1 MDSTWCVTI
10 LYRDS
15 SCSLLWYHNKNKI
28 NQLPTSD
35 EQLSATTKSLLS
47 LLNLTQGQKS
57 RRHFPKGEE
66 IDMQILMSEWELADG
81 CLPIIPLTRIKHA
94 QDFLDSFL
102 IQVMDKLVCSIQN
115 TNELVNGLL
124 KDYYRQKKGIAMGPV
139 IGPKLADIYMI
150 TIDERILTLTVSSK
164 DIEDYANR
172 LQENL
177 NFTNEDEQQQELN
190 FLDVVIKREE
200 TRVLFQTKKNV
211 FIMELRKILNR
222 TTLQENIDIEIKQ
235 LFKKFL
241 LNDNPKYILFAN
253 QKNKM
258 LNVISIVNNEDT
270 NMHKDQFKI
279 AGVVYRMSCTCQN
292 PNYYIG
298 ETGRKLELRINT
310 RQLSDLEGWNRCG
323 SYIVM
328 NLIVI

>member
-1 MDSTWCVTI
+1 
-10 LYRDS
+10 
-15 SCSLLWYHNKNKI
+15 
-28 NQLPTSD
+28 
-35 EQLSATTKSLLS
+35 
-47 LLNLTQGQKS
+47 
-57 RRHFPKGEE
+57 
-66 IDMQILMSEWELADG
+66 
-81 CLPIIPLTRIKHA
+81 
-94 QDFLDSFL
+94 
-102 IQVMDKLVCSIQN
+102 MDKLVCSIQN

-124 KDYYRQKKGIAMGPV
+124 KGKIKKTFHIMSLDIKSTYPSTILEMIIESLSAYNIPEYIIKLIEFIFNNNYLKISTDYYRQKKGIAMGPV

-241 LNDNPKYILFAN
+241 LNDNPKYILCKWYNSYLNYRFNVKNEIKNVSYIKFPYVINIFEKYKLIFKEFSICIVAN

>member
-1 MDSTWCVTI
+1 
-10 LYRDS
+10 
-15 SCSLLWYHNKNKI
+15 
-28 NQLPTSD
+28 
-35 EQLSATTKSLLS
+35 
-47 LLNLTQGQKS
+47 
-57 RRHFPKGEE
+57 
-66 IDMQILMSEWELADG
+66 
-81 CLPIIPLTRIKHA
+81 
-94 QDFLDSFL
+94 
-102 IQVMDKLVCSIQN
+102 MDKLVCSIQN

-200 TRVLFQTKKNV
+200 TRVLFRKYEKPFNNNKTIIYKSYCPIETKKNV

-241 LNDNPKYILFAN
+241 LNDNPKYILCKWYNSYLNYRFNVKNEIKNVSYIKFPYVINIFEKYKLIFKEFSICIVAN